1 MPSKRGNNEGSI
13 TRRSDGLWEARITLE
28 DGKRKSYYAKTR
40 QAAARKLAAA
50 LSDQEAGLPVLGS
63 KQTVAQYLLSWL
75 EAAKPTLREKTWRW
89 YESFVRVHIVPA
101 IGSIPVTKLTAQ
113 QVQLLYARKLEEGL
127 SSTSVHHLHAVLHRA
142 FDAALRLGVV
152 QRNVLDMVEVPR
164 MRHHEMKTLSEEQAQ
179 HLLAVAQGERLEAL
193 YVLALATG
201 MRQGEL
207 LALRWHDVDLDGA
220 TLQVRASVHYTKGG
234 YIFDEPKTKYSRRR
248 IALSRVAIEALREH
262 RTRQLPERLAL
273 GPAWEDLDL
282 VFPNTVGKP
291 IDGVNLLPRDF
302 RPLLERAGLP
312 RMRFHDLRHTA
323 ATLLLGRGINPKVVS
338 EMLGHSHVSVTLGIY
353 SHVLPHMQQQ
363 AAEAMDLALG
373 PYRSRVPKND
383 ELA

>member
-1 MPSKRGNNEGSI
+1 MR
-13 TRRSDGLWEARITLE
+13 
-28 DGKRKSYYAKTR
+28 
-40 QAAARKLAAA
+40 
-50 LSDQEAGLPVLGS
+50 
-63 KQTVAQYLLSWL
+63 
-75 EAAKPTLREKTWRW
+75 
-89 YESFVRVHIVPA
+89 
-101 IGSIPVTKLTAQ
+101 
-113 QVQLLYARKLEEGL
+113 
-127 SSTSVHHLHAVLHRA
+127 STSVHHLHVVLHRA

-152 QRNVLDMVEVPR
+152 QRSVLDMVEVPR

-179 HLLAVAQGERLEAL
+179 DLLAVAQGERPEAL
-193 YVLALATG
+193 YMLALATG

-207 LALRWHDVDLDGA
+207 LALRRRDVDLDGA

-234 YIFDEPKTKYSRRR
+234 YVFDEPKTKYSRRR
-248 IALSRVAIEALREH
+248 IALSQVAVEALREH

-291 IDGVNLLPRDF
+291 IDGVNLLPRNF
-302 RPLLERAGLP
+302 HPLLERAGLP

-353 SHVLPHMQQQ
+353 SHVMPQMQQQ
-363 AAEAMDLALG
+363 AADAMDQALG
-373 PYRSRVPKND
+373 LRGNMRDNVYRAKQSEAD
-383 ELA
+383 